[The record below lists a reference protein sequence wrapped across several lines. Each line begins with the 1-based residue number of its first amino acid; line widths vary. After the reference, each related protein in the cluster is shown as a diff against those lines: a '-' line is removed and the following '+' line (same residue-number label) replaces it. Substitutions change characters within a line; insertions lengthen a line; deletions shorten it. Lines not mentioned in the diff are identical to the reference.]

1 MPIFHHSLPEYLSE
15 DLERV
20 SKRAMSII
28 APYQSN
34 KQPLDGYGLCTLR
47 QRRFDHCSKL
57 VASPIR
63 TITVSP
69 TCSPH
74 VIKAHIA

>member
-1 MPIFHHSLPEYLSE
+1 MAMDSVLCAKDALITALSY
-15 DLERV
+15 
-20 SKRAMSII
+20 S
-28 APYQSN
+28 
-34 KQPLDGYGLCTLR
+34 
-47 QRRFDHCSKL
+47 

-69 TCSPH
+69 TRSPH